1 MKVTILAT
9 LLPRC
14 SGEKENYLVTLSQGI
29 TTPDVLLLALSLT
42 LRTHAQCLCNNSVYV
57 IECIVYKVFPRKHT
71 SELVHTILLSL
82 FTLLIGFS
90 PTWLIRKT

>member
-42 LRTHAQCLCNNSVYV
+42 LRTHAQCLCNNSV
-57 IECIVYKVFPRKHT
+57 
-71 SELVHTILLSL
+71 
-82 FTLLIGFS
+82 
-90 PTWLIRKT
+90 